1 MKELDE
7 NQLRGWRLRQPSARL
22 KARIFRAAA
31 AEESPGWNWHHVAP
45 AMACLMFAVMMFHAN
60 GGMTWRESRP
70 VLYVSSGGASNGFST
85 AGFAAAP
92 VNRVDCVTFDW
103 TNKGA
108 FQSSIGFQ
116 FGSKPSTNA
125 SN

>member
-1 MKELDE
+1 MDE

-22 KARIFRAAA
+22 KARIFCATMVA
-31 AEESPGWNWHHVAP
+31 ESPGWNWQHVAP
-45 AMACLMFAVMMFHAN
+45 AMACLMFAVMMFHFN
-60 GGMTWRESRP
+60 GGLAWRESRP
-70 VLYVSSGGASNGFST
+70 VLYVSSGGSNAAYARDFASES
-85 AGFAAAP
+85 
-92 VNRVDCVTFDW
+92 VNRVDQVTFDW

-116 FGSKPSTNA
+116 FGSKPATNA

>member
-31 AEESPGWNWHHVAP
+31 AEESPGWNWQHVAP
-45 AMACLMFAVMMFHAN
+45 ALACLLFAVMMFHFN
-60 GGMTWRESRP
+60 GGGTWRESRP
-70 VLYVSSGGASNGFST
+70 LLVVSSSGASNVAYAAS
-85 AGFAAAP
+85 FAAES
-92 VNRVDCVTFDW
+92 VNRVDRVTFDW

-108 FQSSIGFQ
+108 FQSSIGSH
-116 FGSKPSTNA
+116 FGLGPATNA

>member
-1 MKELDE
+1 MDE
-7 NQLRGWRLRQPSARL
+7 NQLRGWCPRPPSARL
-22 KARIFRAAA
+22 KAWIFHAAA
-31 AEESPGWNWHHVAP
+31 AEKTPGWNWQHVAP
-45 AMACLMFAVMMFHAN
+45 AMACLMFAVMMFHFN
-60 GGMTWRESRP
+60 GGMAWRESCP
-70 VLYVSSGGASNGFST
+70 VLYVSSGGASNVT
-85 AGFAAAP
+85 YAGNFAAES